1 MRFFLG
7 QFFLFFKVTAA
18 NHVCDLQLFESEA
31 CMHAS
36 VSSYLQLH
44 PLKQQRGKKEKEAH

>member
-36 VSSYLQLH
+36 LSSYLQLH